1 MSQDSP
7 VCLVERGSPHQCSMC
22 ITLKRAEAQAAQQG
36 RSALQRAQSSRIY
49 KDQAYSSQT
58 HFLLPLATAFFLA

>member
-1 MSQDSP
+1 
-7 VCLVERGSPHQCSMC
+7 MC